1 MPFRRFPRSYP
12 DGMEDSDVDALAD
25 APSDFIWDNTIA
37 QGKSLRVDG
46 VLRRDVGEGIV
57 HLPKYEIV
65 TPFPSH
71 NLCAEAAKEWADPNR
86 AVRSRRTIGRFATP
100 TARLRFRLGQHHGSC
115 DVSC

>member
-1 MPFRRFPRSYP
+1 
-12 DGMEDSDVDALAD
+12 MEDSDVDALAD

-71 NLCAEAAKEWADPNR
+71 ICAQKL
-86 AVRSRRTIGRFATP
+86 RRNGPTQ
-100 TARLRFRLGQHHGSC
+100 TARCAAGAP
-115 DVSC
+115 